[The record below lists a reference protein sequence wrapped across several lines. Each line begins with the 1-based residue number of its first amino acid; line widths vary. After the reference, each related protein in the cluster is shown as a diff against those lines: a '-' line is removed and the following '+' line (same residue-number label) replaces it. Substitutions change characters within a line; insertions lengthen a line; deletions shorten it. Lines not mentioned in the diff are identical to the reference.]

1 MKTEVKKDYIKCL
14 PQFTFK
20 PNIVSLISE
29 ENHKHYPKGCIVL
42 QVSRET
48 VYTMYHPVP
57 GQTQV
62 LCEVRKIKAKGVEKY
77 VAKIVLQGEY
87 EE

>member
-1 MKTEVKKDYIKCL
+1 MKIATKKDYIKCL

-20 PNIVSLISE
+20 PGTISLISE
-29 ENHKHYPKGCIVL
+29 ENHKYYPKGSIVL
-42 QVSRET
+42 QISRET
-48 VYTMYHPVP
+48 VYTMYHPNPNAPTVI
-57 GQTQV
+57 
-62 LCEVRKIKAKGVEKY
+62 CECKKIKSKGVEKV

>member
-1 MKTEVKKDYIKCL
+1 
-14 PQFTFK
+14 
-20 PNIVSLISE
+20 
-29 ENHKHYPKGCIVL
+29 
-42 QVSRET
+42 
-48 VYTMYHPVP
+48 MYHPVP

>member
-1 MKTEVKKDYIKCL
+1 
-14 PQFTFK
+14 
-20 PNIVSLISE
+20 
-29 ENHKHYPKGCIVL
+29 
-42 QVSRET
+42 
-48 VYTMYHPVP
+48 MYHPTP

-62 LCEVRKIKAKGVEKY
+62 LCEVKKIKSKGVEKY

>member
-1 MKTEVKKDYIKCL
+1 MKLEAKHDYIKCV
-14 PQFTFK
+14 PAFTIK
-20 PNIVSLISE
+20 PGTISLISE
-29 ENHKHYPKGCIVL
+29 ENHKHYPKGSIVL

-48 VYTMYHPVP
+48 VYTMYHPFP

-62 LCEVRKIKAKGVEKY
+62 LCECRKIKSKGVEKY

>member
-1 MKTEVKKDYIKCL
+1 MKLNEEKDYVRCL

-20 PNIVSLISE
+20 PGTVSLISE
-29 ENHKHYPKGCIVL
+29 ENHKHFAKGSIVL
-42 QVSRET
+42 QVSRDT
-48 VYTMYHPVP
+48 VYSMHHPFP
-57 GQTQV
+57 GKPQV
-62 LCEVRKIKAKGVEKY
+62 LCEVKKIKAKGVEKY

>member
-1 MKTEVKKDYIKCL
+1 MKIETKHDYLRCIPAFTIK
-14 PQFTFK
+14 PGT
-20 PNIVSLISE
+20 ISLISE
-29 ENHKHYPKGCIVL
+29 ENHKHFPKGSIAL

-48 VYTMYHPVP
+48 VYTMHHPVP